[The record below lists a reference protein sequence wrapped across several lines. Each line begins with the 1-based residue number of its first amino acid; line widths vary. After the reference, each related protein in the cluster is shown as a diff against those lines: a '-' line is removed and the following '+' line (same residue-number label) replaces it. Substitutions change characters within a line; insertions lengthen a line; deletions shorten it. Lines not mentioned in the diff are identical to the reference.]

1 MNSSLVF
8 DKIERDGPC
17 LPRDVV
23 ESLGGTTFLAS
34 AILSDLVDSKKIK
47 ISYGKIGGSPLYYI
61 KSQKEKLEQLY
72 SYLHEK
78 EQQAYDLL
86 KEKKVLRNSNLDPVM
101 RTAIKELKDF
111 AIPVEVILKD
121 KTELFWRWHLLEND
135 KIKDLIKQNI
145 TSEQSPFNQE
155 KQQIETMP
163 FKQSTSTEEK
173 KEIGK
178 ETMIRSETEKK
189 ETKSKK
195 TRVQNIKKQVE
206 NTLLSE
212 ATNFLEGKNIQIM
225 EQNTSKRN
233 SEIDLIIKI
242 PSAIGELNY
251 YCKVFCKKK
260 CNEKDFSSVY
270 VEGQSRKLPILLLL
284 KGSMTKKAKEMLEN
298 DFQTITVV
306 HLP

>member
-8 DKIERDGPC
+8 NKIERDGPC

-61 KSQKEKLEQLY
+61 KSQKEKLEKLY

-86 KEKKVLRNSNLDPVM
+86 REKKVLRNSNLDPVM

-145 TSEQSPFNQE
+145 TSEQSPFNREKQQIENSSDSQLIPDRE
-155 KQQIETMP
+155 KQQIET
-163 FKQSTSTEEK
+163 T
-173 KEIGK
+173 
-178 ETMIRSETEKK
+178 IRSETEKK

-212 ATNFLEGKNIQIM
+212 ATNFLEGKKIQIM

-242 PSAIGELNY
+242 PSSIGELNY